1 MLTLF
6 LGSFFFSWFFFGIMC
21 FIVAYYHG
29 DFLFDAITG
38 ERLGHGQDPC
48 IYGVTNFVSMLLYS
62 ITTQTTIGGSQYA
75 SEECPETIFLYI
87 MQMMCGA
94 AIEGS
99 MVSVVYAKIL
109 RPPRLWTKLKFS
121 DKAVVRTKPGSRR
134 SINYPKFICGVF
146 FILDLLSRC
155 ETLFALSCLRSPRA
169 AIHRL

>member
-1 MLTLF
+1 
-6 LGSFFFSWFFFGIMC
+6 MC
-21 FIVAYYHG
+21 FVVAYYHG

-121 DKAVVRTKPGSRR
+121 DKAVVRTKRGSRQ
-134 SINYPKFICGVF
+134 SINYPKLISDF
-146 FILDLLSRC
+146 FFNFRFVIAMQNYVCS
-155 ETLFALSCLRSPRA
+155 FVS
-169 AIHRL
+169 AIPASSNPLTPKYAST